1 MLDRMNSIDA
11 FDAAKAIGMTI
22 GTATVLKELARGRM
36 GVVFTAYQQS
46 LKRRIAVKILPKCM
60 YTEESIR
67 LFEQEAEAVA
77 GLSHPNIM
85 PIYEIGQTGEFRYFT
100 MQLIEGDSLSAI
112 LEKIAR
118 NVVPSRRILP
128 IRNALSMVKQVL
140 EALNYAHKRGVVHRD
155 IKPENILV
163 HTDSLIPVLTDFG
176 ISRIVAARAD
186 ALQTPRGSPL
196 YMAPEQIL
204 GGDTD
209 ARADIHAVGVLLFR
223 LLVESL
229 PLTNGTSVDDLLQA
243 KVAGQAVFAAS
254 ASQVNPRL
262 NPEMDAIIAM
272 AAAHDPLQRYPSCRE
287 FLEALMAYERKYLGS
302 Y

>member
-1 MLDRMNSIDA
+1 MGNLNLMNSLDA
-11 FDAAKAIGMTI
+11 FDATNAIGMTI
-22 GTATVLKELARGRM
+22 GTATVLKELARGQM

-85 PIYEIGQTGEFRYFT
+85 PIYEIGETGEFRYFT
-100 MQLIEGDSLSAI
+100 MQLIEGASLSAM
-112 LEKIAR
+112 LKKIAR
-118 NVVPSRRILP
+118 NVVPSRHILP
-128 IRNALSMVKQVL
+128 IRTALSMVKQIL
-140 EALNYAHKRGVVHRD
+140 EALSYAHKRGVVHRD

-163 HTDSLIPVLTDFG
+163 LAESHIPVITDFG
-176 ISRIVAARAD
+176 ISRIVPARAD
-186 ALQTPRGSPL
+186 ALQIPRGSPL

-209 ARADIHAVGVLLFR
+209 ARADIHAGGVLLFR

-229 PLTNGTSVDDLLQA
+229 PLAFFASADELLQA
-243 KVAGQAVFAAS
+243 KLSGAGIFVKA
-254 ASQVNPRL
+254 
-262 NPEMDAIIAM
+262 
-272 AAAHDPLQRYPSCRE
+272 PS
-287 FLEALMAYERKYLGS
+287 
-302 Y
+302 